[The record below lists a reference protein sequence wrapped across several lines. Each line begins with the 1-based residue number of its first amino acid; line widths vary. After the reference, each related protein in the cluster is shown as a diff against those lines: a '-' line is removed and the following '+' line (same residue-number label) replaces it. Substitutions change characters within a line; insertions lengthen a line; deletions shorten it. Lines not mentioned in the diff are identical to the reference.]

1 LYLKRLD
8 IKGFKS
14 FADNTELQLNPG
26 LNIVVGPNGC
36 GKSNIVDAI
45 RWVLGETSIRQLR
58 GQKNEDVIFNGSD
71 KKKALGMALVEL
83 LIDNSDHC
91 LPLDFSEI
99 TLGRKVHRSGESEF
113 YLNKSRVRLKDISE
127 LLSGSGVGKKGYAII
142 SQGELEEV
150 LNGQALDRRLMLEE
164 AAGVIKYR
172 QQRDEV
178 KKRILNSS
186 NDLLRL
192 GDILEELGLRRQE
205 LFKKAE
211 KARLYMALNSEC
223 QELEKSVLG
232 FELAR
237 TEKDWQQKTGD
248 LIKKQDEIKAQAAQ
262 VALLEAKL
270 REEEE
275 GLARQQLSLG
285 ELGEQRHLLESRLN
299 LLQGEIRLGEER
311 IKNNNKRIDDAV
323 TDEKKQLILLDN
335 IQRDLHLCSRDYD
348 KEQQNMAQRVAE
360 YNELEHEVQ
369 ELESIIARFKGDFD
383 KKKALVFD
391 KMKQESQHKN
401 ELAEKAELLGQARE
415 KKERLKIHIEELAA
429 KLLKGRKGH
438 LQCEEEIR
446 ALQAEIGQKQSFIEE
461 LSREKDELA
470 EVLQNLNNS
479 CRELNQRSIEINN
492 QLLAIKDLQRNLTG
506 YSPAVK
512 SIIKQARSGRLK
524 GIMGVL
530 GEILEVPA
538 GMELAIDVAAG
549 NGLQNIVVASEKEVR
564 EAIDY
569 LKVQELGRATFLPL
583 DVLKVKPL
591 PGSVVEKILVQD
603 GVLGLASRLVHYD
616 NKFAKAVEYLL
627 GRVLLVEDLTR
638 GIRIFRESSLPC
650 RIVSLDGEL
659 INVSG
664 AITGGKKASPT
675 QTPLQRRA
683 EEKKLLRW
691 QQENEQ
697 AREDKRR
704 EQKQVES
711 RWQELEQVISRARN
725 DLLESQF
732 RCDMMMKQKEDLALE
747 LLEDERERDGY
758 LEQLTRLD
766 GEVAENERETSLLH
780 RKLGDIEQENQ
791 KLMID
796 LENFKDKMEVK
807 RRDYEV
813 FQERLLSYRK
823 QLDMKGRELEN
834 IKKNL
839 SQFKELRASYQQS
852 LDDSRQLMQSLQLEI
867 GREESRME
875 QFKKELENK
884 TEDLARLSAE
894 SREMQEKEKGNWA
907 LIEKYRQEIIPAR
920 ESLARLETGAR
931 NLEVATARL
940 EVELEGLKNR
950 WREKFAAEAGLLAEE
965 PLTPGEIREARKRIA
980 ILQQQLEAIASV
992 DIDSIRE
999 YEETSGR
1006 YDFIKQQYDDLSSA
1020 RDSLDE
1026 LLQKTEKLMLQ
1037 DFSRFLLLA
1046 NESFKNTFS
1055 EIFGGGEASLR
1066 IEAEVERLE
1075 AGVDIEVKMPGKRS
1089 QSLNLLSGGERAL
1102 TCIAFIFSL
1111 LRLRPV
1117 PFCVLDEIDASL
1129 DEVNLQRFSGFI
1141 TAMSRNLQFIVI
1153 THRQATI
1160 ESGENIYGI
1169 TMPEEG
1175 VSAVLTLNVFE
1186 AESLAG

>member
-1 LYLKRLD
+1 
-8 IKGFKS
+8 
-14 FADNTELQLNPG
+14 
-26 LNIVVGPNGC
+26 
-36 GKSNIVDAI
+36 
-45 RWVLGETSIRQLR
+45 
-58 GQKNEDVIFNGSD
+58 
-71 KKKALGMALVEL
+71 M
-83 LIDNSDHC
+83 
-91 LPLDFSEI
+91 
-99 TLGRKVHRSGESEF
+99 
-113 YLNKSRVRLKDISE
+113 
-127 LLSGSGVGKKGYAII
+127 
-142 SQGELEEV
+142 
-150 LNGQALDRRLMLEE
+150 
-164 AAGVIKYR
+164 
-172 QQRDEV
+172 
-178 KKRILNSS
+178 
-186 NDLLRL
+186 
-192 GDILEELGLRRQE
+192 
-205 LFKKAE
+205 
-211 KARLYMALNSEC
+211 
-223 QELEKSVLG
+223 
-232 FELAR
+232 
-237 TEKDWQQKTGD
+237 
-248 LIKKQDEIKAQAAQ
+248 
-262 VALLEAKL
+262 
-270 REEEE
+270 
-275 GLARQQLSLG
+275 
-285 ELGEQRHLLESRLN
+285 
-299 LLQGEIRLGEER
+299 
-311 IKNNNKRIDDAV
+311 
-323 TDEKKQLILLDN
+323 
-335 IQRDLHLCSRDYD
+335 
-348 KEQQNMAQRVAE
+348 
-360 YNELEHEVQ
+360 
-369 ELESIIARFKGDFD
+369 
-383 KKKALVFD
+383 
-391 KMKQESQHKN
+391 
-401 ELAEKAELLGQARE
+401 
-415 KKERLKIHIEELAA
+415 
-429 KLLKGRKGH
+429 
-438 LQCEEEIR
+438 
-446 ALQAEIGQKQSFIEE
+446 
-461 LSREKDELA
+461 
-470 EVLQNLNNS
+470 
-479 CRELNQRSIEINN
+479 
-492 QLLAIKDLQRNLTG
+492 
-506 YSPAVK
+506 
-512 SIIKQARSGRLK
+512 
-524 GIMGVL
+524 
-530 GEILEVPA
+530 
-538 GMELAIDVAAG
+538 
-549 NGLQNIVVASEKEVR
+549 
-564 EAIDY
+564 
-569 LKVQELGRATFLPL
+569 
-583 DVLKVKPL
+583 
-591 PGSVVEKILVQD
+591 
-603 GVLGLASRLVHYD
+603 
-616 NKFAKAVEYLL
+616 
-627 GRVLLVEDLTR
+627 
-638 GIRIFRESSLPC
+638 
-650 RIVSLDGEL
+650 
-659 INVSG
+659 
-664 AITGGKKASPT
+664 
-675 QTPLQRRA
+675 
-683 EEKKLLRW
+683 RW

-839 SQFKELRASYQQS
+839 SQFKELRASYRQS

>member
-1 LYLKRLD
+1 
-8 IKGFKS
+8 
-14 FADNTELQLNPG
+14 
-26 LNIVVGPNGC
+26 
-36 GKSNIVDAI
+36 
-45 RWVLGETSIRQLR
+45 
-58 GQKNEDVIFNGSD
+58 
-71 KKKALGMALVEL
+71 
-83 LIDNSDHC
+83 
-91 LPLDFSEI
+91 
-99 TLGRKVHRSGESEF
+99 
-113 YLNKSRVRLKDISE
+113 
-127 LLSGSGVGKKGYAII
+127 
-142 SQGELEEV
+142 
-150 LNGQALDRRLMLEE
+150 
-164 AAGVIKYR
+164 
-172 QQRDEV
+172 
-178 KKRILNSS
+178 
-186 NDLLRL
+186 
-192 GDILEELGLRRQE
+192 
-205 LFKKAE
+205 
-211 KARLYMALNSEC
+211 
-223 QELEKSVLG
+223 
-232 FELAR
+232 
-237 TEKDWQQKTGD
+237 
-248 LIKKQDEIKAQAAQ
+248 
-262 VALLEAKL
+262 
-270 REEEE
+270 
-275 GLARQQLSLG
+275 
-285 ELGEQRHLLESRLN
+285 
-299 LLQGEIRLGEER
+299 
-311 IKNNNKRIDDAV
+311 
-323 TDEKKQLILLDN
+323 
-335 IQRDLHLCSRDYD
+335 
-348 KEQQNMAQRVAE
+348 
-360 YNELEHEVQ
+360 
-369 ELESIIARFKGDFD
+369 
-383 KKKALVFD
+383 
-391 KMKQESQHKN
+391 
-401 ELAEKAELLGQARE
+401 
-415 KKERLKIHIEELAA
+415 
-429 KLLKGRKGH
+429 
-438 LQCEEEIR
+438 
-446 ALQAEIGQKQSFIEE
+446 
-461 LSREKDELA
+461 
-470 EVLQNLNNS
+470 
-479 CRELNQRSIEINN
+479 
-492 QLLAIKDLQRNLTG
+492 
-506 YSPAVK
+506 
-512 SIIKQARSGRLK
+512 
-524 GIMGVL
+524 
-530 GEILEVPA
+530 
-538 GMELAIDVAAG
+538 MELAIDVAAG

-583 DVLKVKPL
+583 DVLKVTPL

-616 NKFAKAVEYLL
+616 KKFAKAVEYLL

-638 GIRIFRESSLPC
+638 GIRIFREASLPC

-675 QTPLQRRA
+675 QTPLQRRG
-683 EEKKLLRW
+683 EEKKLLLR

-697 AREDKRR
+697 AREDNRR

-711 RWQELEQVISRARN
+711 RWQELEQVISQARN

-732 RCDMMMKQKEDLALE
+732 RCDMMMKQKEDLAHE

-766 GEVAENERETSLLH
+766 REVAEIERETSLLH
-780 RKLGDIEQENQ
+780 QKLGDIERENQ

-813 FQERLLSYRK
+813 FQERLLSYKK

-839 SQFKELRASYQQS
+839 AQFEELRASYQQS
-852 LDDSRQLMQSLQLEI
+852 RDDSRQLMQSLQLEI
-867 GREESRME
+867 RQEESRME

-884 TEDLARLSAE
+884 TEELACLSAE
-894 SREMQEKEKGNWA
+894 GRQMQEKEKGNWA
-907 LIEKYRQEIIPAR
+907 LIEKYRQEMIPAR
-920 ESLARLETGAR
+920 ESLARLETGVR
-931 NLEVATARL
+931 NLEVAAARL
-940 EVELEGLKNR
+940 EVELDGFKSR
-950 WREKFAAEAGLLAEE
+950 WREKFAAEAAFPAEE
-965 PLTPGEIREARKRIA
+965 LLTPGEIREARKRIA
-980 ILQQQLEAIASV
+980 ILQQQLEAIGSV

-999 YEETSGR
+999 YEEVSGR

-1066 IEAEVERLE
+1066 IEAEVDRLE